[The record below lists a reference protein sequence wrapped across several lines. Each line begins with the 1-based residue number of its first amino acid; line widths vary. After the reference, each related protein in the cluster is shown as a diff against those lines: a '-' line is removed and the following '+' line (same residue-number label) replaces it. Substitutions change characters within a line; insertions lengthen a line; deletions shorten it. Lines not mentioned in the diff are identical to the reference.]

1 MGPNLNGDVFGVGV
15 VDPVLTEV
23 RDLLVEG
30 LLEQRPAFSEGSN
43 GTDGSTTPEHRVGQE
58 TLDGV
63 GVDVLE
69 ERQDL
74 VGRSLNVLKVSKD
87 WKRTSS

>member
-1 MGPNLNGDVFGVGV
+1 METNLNGDVFGVGV
-15 VDPVLTEV
+15 VDPVLAEV
-23 RDLLVEG
+23 RDLQVEG
-30 LLEQRPAFSEGSN
+30 LLEQRPAFGEGSN